1 MSAPFSFEEIN
12 SMAGRYKPA
21 MQKPYNNQTFHYWR
35 RALLDRASYVL
46 DFNLPPEWSNDL
58 RGIFIRWLF
67 EIGFLAMYKDENMG
81 LVFAWCSLYGYDFYY
96 RPTNAII
103 ANPYDNTNKDLVIG
117 KDCALIKLA
126 PDYMGIS
133 DILDFYARKLSD
145 LSLSIDMSIINTRF
159 AKIIGARNKA
169 SAEALKKV
177 LDKINCG
184 EPAVITDVKLLDD
197 RTDKASPLQEFGIE
211 HLRNNY
217 ITDMQ
222 LQDMQTILNQF
233 CVDIGIPS
241 LPYEKKERLVTD
253 EATIKKAEA
262 NARAT
267 VWVETLNDC
276 LRQANDMFGT
286 NMSVKLRKDE
296 TEEVITDGIR

>member
-1 MSAPFSFEEIN
+1 MNVPFTYEEIN
-12 SMAGRYKPA
+12 SVAGRYKPA
-21 MQKPYNNQTFHYWR
+21 TQKPYNNQTFAYWR

-46 DFNLPPEWSNDL
+46 DFSLPPEWTNDL
-58 RGIFIRWLF
+58 RGLFVRWLF
-67 EIGFLAMYKDENMG
+67 DVGFLAVFDDPDRG
-81 LVFAWCSLYGYDFYY
+81 LVFQLCNLYGYDYFY
-96 RPTNAII
+96 RPTNAVI
-103 ANPYDNTNKDLVIG
+103 ANPYDKTTKDLVIG
-117 KDCALIKLA
+117 KECAVVKLA
-126 PDYMGIS
+126 PDYMGIN

-159 AKIIGARNKA
+159 AKILGARNKA

-184 EPAVITDVKLLDD
+184 EPAVITDIKLLDD
-197 RTDKASPLQEFGIE
+197 RTDKASPFQEFGIE

-217 ITDMQ
+217 VTDMQ

-253 EATIKKAEA
+253 EAVIKRHESS
-262 NARAT
+262 ARST
-267 VWVETLNDC
+267 VWVETINDC
-276 LRQANDMFGT
+276 FNVVNSLFGT
-286 NMSVKLRKDE
+286 NMSVRLRNDPL
-296 TEEVITDGIR
+296 EEVSDGIR